1 MTSQPVPSGTFMI
14 VTPSGISVPQM
25 EQPGPSSESNNN
37 LKKGLKEE
45 SKALGTIQTLTGLMI
60 LGMGII
66 LACAQDSTYFKPSY
80 SKITKSGYPFIGGVS
95 LFQSCSTL
103 CDFFWDFLGKDTG
116 AVCHFLLQLILQMRK
131 LRHAVLSDLLRV
143 TQLFIISGSLSIASE
158 KKKTKSLTHISLA
171 ANVISGIVAT
181 AGLILFSA
189 VLPELKKEFT
199 QCIHQVLG
207 THQQDQETQNAF
219 YTRGYHLYRPTP
231 SPWACHMAGS
241 AFTGTLSVMLIFTG
255 LELSV
260 AVFAAFFDWRRLSAE
275 SNGRVLFL
283 PHGRHINSSLRTTL
297 YDPAYKELGAS
308 T

>member
-95 LFQSCSTL
+95 
-103 CDFFWDFLGKDTG
+103 
-116 AVCHFLLQLILQMRK
+116 
-131 LRHAVLSDLLRV
+131 
-143 TQLFIISGSLSIASE
+143 
-158 KKKTKSLTHISLA
+158 THISLA

>member
-95 LFQSCSTL
+95 
-103 CDFFWDFLGKDTG
+103 
-116 AVCHFLLQLILQMRK
+116 
-131 LRHAVLSDLLRV
+131 
-143 TQLFIISGSLSIASE
+143 FIISGSLSIASE

-275 SNGRVLFL
+275 SNGVSAL
-283 PHGRHINSSLRTTL
+283 PTPARQGFPGRGQLISVS
-297 YDPAYKELGAS
+297 GARW
-308 T
+308 

>member
-95 LFQSCSTL
+95 KTMI
-103 CDFFWDFLGKDTG
+103 LGWAPSISVDIAQG
-116 AVCHFLLQLILQMRK
+116 AHVAERS
-131 LRHAVLSDLLRV
+131 RRSDPGV
-143 TQLFIISGSLSIASE
+143 IGSHSKLFIISGSLSIASE